1 MTNAFDKLMGGL
13 DEVASYLS
21 GDGKGF
27 QVHVPDEVDV
37 KSIRQNLH
45 MTQAGFSKTFG
56 FSLDAVKHWEGNRR
70 TPEIAARAYLT
81 VIARAPQTV
90 MQALSPHAAAFKARR
105 VAKPSAGAPR
115 NASRSRNAA
124 QRTVAKAAR
133 GERASQPET

>member
-1 MTNAFDKLMGGL
+1 MTSAFNKLMSGL
-13 DEVASYLS
+13 DEVESYLAA
-21 GDGKGF
+21 DGKGF
-27 QVHVPDEVDV
+27 QVHVPDAVDV
-37 KSIRQNLH
+37 KSIGQNLH

-90 MQALSPHAAAFKARR
+90 MQALSPHAASFKARR
-105 VAKPSAGAPR
+105 VAKPTARAPR
-115 NASRSRNAA
+115 NGSRPRNTA

-133 GERASQPET
+133 RTRISA

>member
-1 MTNAFDKLMGGL
+1 MISAFNRLMGGL
-13 DEVASYLS
+13 DEVESYLS

-27 QVHVPDEVDV
+27 QVHVPDAVDV

-70 TPEIAARAYLT
+70 TPEVAARAYLT

-90 MQALSPHAAAFKARR
+90 MQALSPNAAAFKARR
-105 VAKPSAGAPR
+105 AAKPAVRAPR
-115 NASRSRNAA
+115 NAPRPRNAA
-124 QRTVAKAAR
+124 QRTVAKATRRTRTSA
-133 GERASQPET
+133 

>member
-1 MTNAFDKLMGGL
+1 MTNAFNKLIEGL
-13 DEVASYLS
+13 DEVESYLS

-27 QVHVPDEVDV
+27 QVHVPDAVDV

-45 MTQAGFSKTFG
+45 MTQARFSKTFG

-70 TPEIAARAYLT
+70 TPEVAARAYLT

-90 MQALSPHAAAFKARR
+90 VQALSPHAAAFKARR
-105 VAKPSAGAPR
+105 VAKPTARMPR

-133 GERASQPET
+133 RTRISA

>member
-1 MTNAFDKLMGGL
+1 MTNAFNKLIEGL
-13 DEVASYLS
+13 DEVESYLS

-27 QVHVPDEVDV
+27 QVHVPDAVDV

-45 MTQAGFSKTFG
+45 MTQAEFSKTFG

-105 VAKPSAGAPR
+105 VAKPTAGAPR
-115 NASRSRNAA
+115 NASRSRNGA

-133 GERASQPET
+133 RTRISA

>member
-1 MTNAFDKLMGGL
+1 MTSAFSKLMGGL
-13 DEVASYLS
+13 NEVESYLS

-27 QVHVPDEVDV
+27 QVHVPDAVDV

-90 MQALSPHAAAFKARR
+90 MQALSPHAAAFKGRR
-105 VAKPSAGAPR
+105 VATAGAPR

-124 QRTVAKAAR
+124 QRAVAKAAR
-133 GERASQPET
+133 RTRISA

>member
-1 MTNAFDKLMGGL
+1 MTSAFNKLMDGL
-13 DEVASYLS
+13 DEVESYLS

-27 QVHVPDEVDV
+27 QVHVPDAVDV
-37 KSIRQNLH
+37 KSIRQKLH

-90 MQALSPHAAAFKARR
+90 MQALSPHATAFKAHG
-105 VAKPSAGAPR
+105 VAKPTARA
-115 NASRSRNAA
+115 SRNALRPRNTA

-133 GERASQPET
+133 RTRISA

>member
-1 MTNAFDKLMGGL
+1 MTSAFNKLMDGL
-13 DEVASYLS
+13 GEVESYLS

-27 QVHVPDEVDV
+27 QVHVPDAVDV
-37 KSIRQNLH
+37 KSIRQKLH

-90 MQALSPHAAAFKARR
+90 MQALSPHAAAFKAHR
-105 VAKPSAGAPR
+105 VAKPPARA
-115 NASRSRNAA
+115 SRNAPRPRNTA

-133 GERASQPET
+133 RTRISA

>member
-1 MTNAFDKLMGGL
+1 VTSAFNKLMGGL
-13 DEVASYLS
+13 DEVESYLS
-21 GDGKGF
+21 GEGKGF
-27 QVHVPDEVDV
+27 KVHVPDAVDV

-70 TPEIAARAYLT
+70 TPEVAARAYLT

-90 MQALSPHAAAFKARR
+90 MQALSPHAKDRR
-105 VAKPSAGAPR
+105 VAKPTAHAPR
-115 NASRSRNAA
+115 NVSRPRNTA

-133 GERASQPET
+133 RTRISA

>member
-1 MTNAFDKLMGGL
+1 MTNAFNKLMGGL
-13 DEVASYLS
+13 DEVESYLS

-27 QVHVPDEVDV
+27 QVHVPNAVDV

-70 TPEIAARAYLT
+70 TPEVAARAYLT
-81 VIARAPQTV
+81 VIARTPQTV
-90 MQALSPHAAAFKARR
+90 MQALSPHAAAFKGRR
-105 VAKPSAGAPR
+105 VAKPTARAPR
-115 NASRSRNAA
+115 NASRPRNTA

-133 GERASQPET
+133 RTRISA